1 MKRVFAFALGAM
13 MALSL
18 ATGALAAQPLSLR
31 PVNPAT
37 IGISG
42 GQDTMVETK
51 LVKYGGEDTAKF
63 RIDVPEDYGELRL
76 RDKDI
81 LVGDEVIKSV
91 SYRDGILTIKPKFPD
106 DMEEPEG
113 FVIDTLFTGKS
124 NGQSFKV
131 RVAGTAFIQ
140 PSPAAAP
147 GSFKE
152 KQCVVVDF
160 EQNDGDVIRFRGGQL
175 ETQELESG
183 IANLDI
189 SYTEP
194 QGVDFEGKLLHSVR
208 FIANPRLDRA
218 ILVSFEADAG
228 NALYEVKNGRAV
240 KLSAKY
246 AAKDGLLQ
254 FKTNRLGQYVL
265 LSGELM
271 DTAAD
276 KGTNSVLTITP
287 AAPVQHNP
295 EKENPMTGAYPL
307 F

>member
-1 MKRVFAFALGAM
+1 MKRVVAFALGAM

-18 ATGALAAQPLSLR
+18 ATSALAAQPLSLQLK
-31 PVNPAT
+31 NQAT

-51 LVKYGGEDTAKF
+51 LVKYGGEDTAKI
-63 RIDVPEDYGELRL
+63 RIDAPEAYGELRL

-81 LVGDEVIKSV
+81 LVGDEVIKSI
-91 SYRDGILTIKPKFPD
+91 SYRDGILTVKPKFPT
-106 DMEEPEG
+106 DMEEPEN
-113 FVIDTLFTGKS
+113 FVIDTLFTGKDNS
-124 NGQSFKV
+124 QSFKV
-131 RVAGTAFIQ
+131 RVTGTVFIQ
-140 PSPAAAP
+140 SSPAAAP

-160 EQNDGDVIRFRGGQL
+160 ELNDGDIIRFRGGQL

-194 QGVDFEGKLLHSVR
+194 QGVNFEGKLLHSVH

-218 ILVSFEADAG
+218 ILVSFEADTG
-228 NALYEVKNGRAV
+228 NVLYEVKNGKAV

-246 AAKDGLLQ
+246 AAKDGFLQ

-265 LSGELM
+265 LSGELT

-276 KGTNSVLTITP
+276 KGANSVPTIKP
-287 AAPVQHNP
+287 AAPVQNNP
-295 EKENPMTGAYPL
+295 EKQNPMTGAYPL